1 MSGGSLEFHM
11 THSPSDWGS
20 QEGQEPKSAILDY
33 QIVPVPFIAKGDVAF
48 KGKTE
53 VVLESADKE
62 ATIYYSLNKDNFKL
76 YDNSFTISEP
86 ATLEVYSE
94 KNKKQSA
101 HITTPFYKIDPNV
114 SIRLDTKFANQYNGG
129 GDNALIDG
137 IYGTQDFR
145 TGTWQGYFDND
156 LIATLDL
163 GSKKTINSVT
173 VNFLQD
179 QRSWIFYPTEVTC
192 LGSNDGVQFIE
203 LSDPFKINATIPSED
218 SKIKTLEFKKPNSKF
233 RFIKIIAKKLG
244 ELPEWHL
251 GYAHDGRS
259 WLFVDEISI
268 K

>member
-1 MSGGSLEFHM
+1 M
-11 THSPSDWGS
+11 TNSPSDWGS
-20 QEGQEPKSAILDY
+20 QEGQEPKIAISDY
-33 QIVPVPFIAKGDVAF
+33 QIVPVPFIAEGDVAF
-48 KGKTE
+48 KGATE
-53 VVLESADKE
+53 VVLENADKE
-62 ATIYYSLNKDNFKL
+62 ALIYYSLNKDDFKL

-94 KNKKQSA
+94 KNEKQSA
-101 HITTPFYKIDPNV
+101 HITTQFYKIDPNV
-114 SIRLDTKFANQYNGG
+114 SIQLDTEFANQYNGG

-163 GSKKTINSVT
+163 GSEKTINSVT

-192 LGSNDGVQFIE
+192 FGSNDGVQFYEIA
-203 LSDPFKINATIPSED
+203 DPFKINATIPSED
-218 SKIKTLEFKKPNSKF
+218 S
-233 RFIKIIAKKLG
+233 
-244 ELPEWHL
+244 LPEWHL
-251 GYAHDGRS
+251 GYPHDGRS